1 MEKEIRLISV
11 SHVGDQIVFSGD
23 QRAVER
29 ALRVQDLLINLMSD
43 EGEQGVEEENQSFQY
58 LTTKKVD
65 IPPLFVGGGQSQGMD
80 CEESGAL
87 HSSFAES
94 TGSREG
100 WRS

>member
-1 MEKEIRLISV
+1 
-11 SHVGDQIVFSGD
+11 
-23 QRAVER
+23 
-29 ALRVQDLLINLMSD
+29 MSD
-43 EGEQGVEEENQSFQY
+43 EGEQVVEEENQSFQY

-65 IPPLFVGGGQSQGMD
+65 IPPLFCQVSCKINISASKHFFFAGGGQSQGLD